1 MIRKIKKEDITK
13 VMTIWVK
20 GNFKAH
26 DFIEKDYWLEIYN
39 DVKEK
44 FLNDFDTYVYSD
56 GDDIKGFV
64 SVSKERVIE
73 AIFVKKDN
81 IRQGIGRK
89 LINHIKNIYPTLTI
103 TEYEKNIDAILFL
116 TTMGFKNEGIEI
128 DQKRNEK
135 QYIMQ
140 YFYSFEE

>member
-1 MIRKIKKEDITK
+1 MIRKIKEEDITK

-64 SVSKERVIE
+64 SVSKEKIIE
-73 AIFVKKDN
+73 AIFVKQDN

-103 TEYEKNIDAILFL
+103 TEYEKNINVILFL
-116 TTMGFKNEGIEI
+116 TAMGFKNEGIQM

-140 YFYSFEE
+140 YL

>member
-1 MIRKIKKEDITK
+1 MIRKIKEEDITK

-44 FLNDFDTYVYSD
+44 FLNDFDTYVYSEA
-56 GDDIKGFV
+56 DDIKGFV
-64 SVSKERVIE
+64 SVSKEKVIE
-73 AIFVKKDN
+73 AIFVKQDN

-89 LINHIKNIYPTLTI
+89 LINYIKNIYPTLTI

-116 TTMGFKNEGIEI
+116 TAMGFKNEGIQM

-140 YFYSFEE
+140 CF

>member
-1 MIRKIKKEDITK
+1 MRSGMIRKIKEEDITK

-56 GDDIKGFV
+56 ADDIKGFA
-64 SVSKERVIE
+64 SVSKEKVIE
-73 AIFVKKDN
+73 AIFVKQDN
-81 IRQGIGRK
+81 VRQGIGRK

-103 TEYEKNIDAILFL
+103 TEYEKNINTILFL
-116 TTMGFKNEGIEI
+116 TAMGFKNEGIQM

-140 YFYSFEE
+140 YF